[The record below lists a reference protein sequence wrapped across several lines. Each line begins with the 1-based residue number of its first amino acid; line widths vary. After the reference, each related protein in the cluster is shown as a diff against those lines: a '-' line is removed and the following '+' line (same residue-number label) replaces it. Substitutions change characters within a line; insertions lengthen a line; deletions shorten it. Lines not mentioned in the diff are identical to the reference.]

1 MAFGRQRET
10 VVGIGNA
17 RFNARVRRFTGIEH
31 TLALTNDFSVA
42 EPTGG
47 LHPVGLLQAR
57 LRDLT
62 GRRRA

>member
-17 RFNARVRRFTGIEH
+17 RFNARVRRFTGIEQ
-31 TLALTNDFSVA
+31 TLTLTNDVSVSEHA
-42 EPTGG
+42 AG

-57 LRDLT
+57 LRDLA
-62 GRRRA
+62 GRRRV

>member
-10 VVGIGNA
+10 IVGIGNA

-31 TLALTNDFSVA
+31 TLALTTDPNAPEQARS
-42 EPTGG
+42 
-47 LHPVGLLQAR
+47 LHPVGQLQAR
-57 LRDLT
+57 LRDLA